1 MTEELLKG
9 AYMSVE
15 SLLTKQWNNTRYDAH
30 PKSSLK
36 SKSQGSSWGTDIAPE
51 LLKSGKEE
59 KCINKNIAR
68 RLSNSTFS
76 SCYTSSII
84 KTVEPYFD
92 CAENRRVIHPY
103 QQQQRE
109 LSVSEEQISALLK
122 DQDTISE
129 NGQNFTKGTYTS
141 NTPKELDTVFYTYYS
156 PECIKCIREGE
167 RNPENPDEK
176 IGEDI
181 LQWEI
186 KLDSKEQYDKIM
198 EFLSG
203 FPQEDNF
210 RFATRQFFWNDFLDG
225 KIDMDS
231 FFDFYAW
238 TNDGSP
244 DMGKGENGEQVG
256 INKERINDSNAE
268 YFNDWTWIGHV
279 WTQEEMWAE
288 WYAKIDAASE
298 AQKTTDI
305 NRSALKYPDETT
317 YTNKYFRL
325 ADEAGI
331 INYNGTI
338 FTCDYKSNALKLG
351 DCSNLKNCI
360 QIALSGGGSLVV
372 NKDNIDEL
380 IHAISMF
387 SPEDVACILRTI
399 QKERMMQKALNETED
414 KIASELI
421 ESSAPD
427 HVKGD
432 VEGLSS

>member
-1 MTEELLKG
+1 
-9 AYMSVE
+9 MSVE
-15 SLLTKQWNNTRYDAH
+15 VLLTKQWNNTRYDAY

-36 SKSQGSSWGTDIAPE
+36 SKNQGSSWSTDIAPE
-51 LLKSGKEE
+51 LPEPSKEE
-59 KCINKNIAR
+59 KNINKNIAG
-68 RLSNSTFS
+68 RLNNVTLS
-76 SCYTSSII
+76 SCYNSANI
-84 KTVEPYFD
+84 KTGEPVLD
-92 CAENRRVIHPY
+92 CAESERMIHSY
-103 QQQQRE
+103 QKRQKV
-109 LSVSEEQISALLK
+109 LPVSEEQVNALLK

-129 NGQNFTKGTYTS
+129 NRQNYTKGTYTS

-167 RNPENPDEK
+167 RNPENPEEK

-268 YFNDWTWIGHV
+268 YFNDWTWIDHV

-288 WYAKIDAASE
+288 WYAKIDAASA

-305 NRSALKYPDETT
+305 NRSALKYPGKTI
-317 YTNKYFRL
+317 YTNQYFRL
-325 ADEAGI
+325 ADEMGI

-338 FTCDYKSNALKLG
+338 FICDYKSNALKLG

-380 IHAISMF
+380 INAISMF

-414 KIASELI
+414 KIASELFGD
-421 ESSAPD
+421 STPN
-427 HVKGD
+427 HVKSD
-432 VEGLSS
+432 VEELPS

>member
-1 MTEELLKG
+1 
-9 AYMSVE
+9 MSVE

-59 KCINKNIAR
+59 KSINKNIPR

-76 SCYTSSII
+76 SCYTSPII
-84 KTVEPYFD
+84 KTAELSLDCVENKR
-92 CAENRRVIHPY
+92 AIHPY
-103 QQQQRE
+103 QQRV
-109 LSVSEEQISALLK
+109 LPVSEEQISALLK

-198 EFLSG
+198 KFLSG

-210 RFATRQFFWNDFLDG
+210 RFATRQLFWNDFLDG
-225 KIDMDS
+225 KIDMDR

-244 DMGKGENGEQVG
+244 DMGKGENGEQAG

-268 YFNDWTWIGHV
+268 YFNDWTWVEHV
-279 WTQEEMWAE
+279 WTQEEMWEE
-288 WYAKIDAASE
+288 WYAKIDAASA
-298 AQKTTDI
+298 AQKTSDI
-305 NRSALKYPDETT
+305 NRSASKYSKNTT
-317 YTNKYFRL
+317 YTNFML
-325 ADEAGI
+325 
-331 INYNGTI
+331 
-338 FTCDYKSNALKLG
+338 
-351 DCSNLKNCI
+351 
-360 QIALSGGGSLVV
+360 
-372 NKDNIDEL
+372 
-380 IHAISMF
+380 
-387 SPEDVACILRTI
+387 SPEDVARILRI
-399 QKERMMQKALNETED
+399 FQKERMMQKALNETEE
-414 KIASELI
+414 KSLFIM
-421 ESSAPD
+421 
-427 HVKGD
+427 
-432 VEGLSS
+432 

>member
-1 MTEELLKG
+1 
-9 AYMSVE
+9 MSVE
-15 SLLTKQWNNTRYDAH
+15 GLLTKQWNNTRYDAH
-30 PKSSLK
+30 LKSSLK
-36 SKSQGSSWGTDIAPE
+36 SKCQGSSWGTDISPE
-51 LLKSGKEE
+51 LLESGKEE
-59 KCINKNIAR
+59 KSINKNIAR
-68 RLSNSTFS
+68 RLTNSALS
-76 SCYTSSII
+76 SCYTPSSI
-84 KTVEPYFD
+84 KTVEPSFE
-92 CAENRRVIHPY
+92 CAENKRMIHSY
-103 QQQQRE
+103 QQQQMM
-109 LSVSEEQISALLK
+109 LPVSEEQISALLK

-129 NGQNFTKGTYTS
+129 SGQNFTKGTYTS

-244 DMGKGENGEQVG
+244 DMGKGENDEQVG
-256 INKERINDSNAE
+256 INKERISDSNAE
-268 YFNDWTWIGHV
+268 YFNDWTLIEHV

-288 WYAKIDAASE
+288 WYAKIEAASV
-298 AQKTTDI
+298 AQKTSHID
-305 NRSALKYPDETT
+305 RSVLEYPKDTT
-317 YTNKYFRL
+317 YTNTYFRL
-325 ADEAGI
+325 ADETGA

-338 FTCDYKSNALKLG
+338 FTCDYKSNTLKLG

-360 QIALSGGGSLVV
+360 QIVLSGGGSLVV
-372 NKDNIDEL
+372 NKDNIDGL
-380 IHAISMF
+380 INAISMF

-399 QKERMMQKALNETED
+399 QKERMVQKALNETEE
-414 KIASELI
+414 KIAPELI

-427 HVKGD
+427 HVKNG
-432 VEGLSS
+432 VEKLLS

>member
-1 MTEELLKG
+1 
-9 AYMSVE
+9 MSVE
-15 SLLTKQWNNTRYDAH
+15 GLLTKQWNNTRYDAH
-30 PKSSLK
+30 LKSSLK
-36 SKSQGSSWGTDIAPE
+36 SKCQGSSWGTDISPE
-51 LLKSGKEE
+51 LLESGKEE
-59 KCINKNIAR
+59 KSINKNIAR
-68 RLSNSTFS
+68 RLTNSALS
-76 SCYTSSII
+76 SCYTPSSI
-84 KTVEPYFD
+84 KTVEPSFE
-92 CAENRRVIHPY
+92 CAENKRMIHSY
-103 QQQQRE
+103 QQQQRM
-109 LSVSEEQISALLK
+109 LPVSEEQISALLK

-129 NGQNFTKGTYTS
+129 SGQNFTKGTYTS

-244 DMGKGENGEQVG
+244 DMGKGENDEQVG
-256 INKERINDSNAE
+256 INKERISDSNAE
-268 YFNDWTWIGHV
+268 YFNDWTLIEHV

-288 WYAKIDAASE
+288 WYAKIEAASV
-298 AQKTTDI
+298 AQKTSHID
-305 NRSALKYPDETT
+305 RSVLEYPKDTT
-317 YTNKYFRL
+317 YTNTYFRL
-325 ADEAGI
+325 ADETGA

-338 FTCDYKSNALKLG
+338 FTCDYKSNTLKLG

-360 QIALSGGGSLVV
+360 QIVLSGGGSLVV
-372 NKDNIDEL
+372 NKDNIDGL
-380 IHAISMF
+380 INAISMF

-399 QKERMMQKALNETED
+399 QKERMVQKALNETEE
-414 KIASELI
+414 KIAPELI

-427 HVKGD
+427 HVKNG
-432 VEGLSS
+432 VEKLLS

>member
-1 MTEELLKG
+1 
-9 AYMSVE
+9 MSVE
-15 SLLTKQWNNTRYDAH
+15 GLLTKQWNNTRYDAH
-30 PKSSLK
+30 LKSSLK
-36 SKSQGSSWGTDIAPE
+36 SKCQGSSWGTDISPE
-51 LLKSGKEE
+51 LLESGKEE
-59 KCINKNIAR
+59 KSINKNIAR
-68 RLSNSTFS
+68 RLTNSALS
-76 SCYTSSII
+76 SCYTPSSI
-84 KTVEPYFD
+84 KTVEPSFE
-92 CAENRRVIHPY
+92 CAENKRMIHSY
-103 QQQQRE
+103 QQQQRM
-109 LSVSEEQISALLK
+109 LPVSEEQISALLK

-129 NGQNFTKGTYTS
+129 SGQNFTKGTYTS

-244 DMGKGENGEQVG
+244 DMGKGENDEQVG
-256 INKERINDSNAE
+256 INKERISDSNAE
-268 YFNDWTWIGHV
+268 YFNDWTLIEHV

-288 WYAKIDAASE
+288 WYAKIEAASV
-298 AQKTTDI
+298 AQKTSHID
-305 NRSALKYPDETT
+305 RSVLEYPKDTT
-317 YTNKYFRL
+317 YTNTYFRL
-325 ADEAGI
+325 ADETGA

-338 FTCDYKSNALKLG
+338 FTCDYKSNTLKLG

-360 QIALSGGGSLVV
+360 QIVLSGGGSLVV

-380 IHAISMF
+380 INAISMF

-399 QKERMMQKALNETED
+399 QKERMVQKALNETEE
-414 KIASELI
+414 KIAPELI

-427 HVKGD
+427 HVKNG
-432 VEGLSS
+432 VEKLLS